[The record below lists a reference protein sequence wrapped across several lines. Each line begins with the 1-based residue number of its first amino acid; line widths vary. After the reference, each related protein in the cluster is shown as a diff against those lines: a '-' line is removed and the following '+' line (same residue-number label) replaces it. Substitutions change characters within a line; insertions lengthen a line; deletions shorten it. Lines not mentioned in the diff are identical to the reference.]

1 MQRPIDDTRQAPEPR
16 LIVALDFDSGDAAL
30 AFARELD
37 PAQCAVKVGFELF
50 VVAGPGLVE
59 RLHALGFRVFLDL
72 KFHDIPNTV
81 AAACRAAARMD
92 VWLVN
97 LHASGGLAM
106 MRAAHDAVRETNE
119 RTALLAVTVLTSSDQ
134 NTLEETGVQDSPD
147 GQVRRLGRLA
157 VQQAGLDGLVCSARE
172 AEMLRGELGPQPRL
186 VTPGIRLE
194 TDGGDDQ
201 KRVMTPERALRA
213 GASAIV
219 VGRPITR
226 AADPTQA
233 MRTIVARMEGVSP
246 SEGSG

>member
-1 MQRPIDDTRQAPEPR
+1 MDPVTETPNLQEPR
-16 LIVALDFDSGDAAL
+16 LIVALDFASGDEAL
-30 AFARELD
+30 GFARGLD
-37 PAQCAVKVGFELF
+37 PHQCALKVGFELF
-50 VVAGPGLVE
+50 VVAGPDLVE

-106 MRAAHDAVRETNE
+106 MRAARDAVREVNE
-119 RTALLAVTVLTSSDQ
+119 QTVLLAVTVLTSSDRA
-134 NTLEETGVQDSPD
+134 TLEETGVQDTPD
-147 GQVRRLGRLA
+147 GQVMRLGRLA
-157 VQQAGLDGLVCSARE
+157 VEQAGLDGLVCSARE
-172 AEMLRGELGPQPRL
+172 AAMLRRELGAAPRL

-194 TDGGDDQ
+194 TAGDDDQ
-201 KRVMTPERALRA
+201 KRVMTPERALEA

-226 AADPTQA
+226 AQDPAAA
-233 MRTIVARMEGVSP
+233 MRTIAGRMQGVSP
-246 SEGSG
+246 TQ